1 MKTLGLLGGMSWES
15 TAIYYRLLNQAAKER
30 LGGLHSARLVLWSV
44 DFHELEEAMRAGNWD
59 AVGSQLAAAAR
70 ALEAAG
76 AEGLLLTSNTL
87 HRVAPAIESAVGIP
101 FLDLIELTAAEI
113 RRAGLARVGL
123 LGTRFTME
131 EDFYRARLE
140 QDGDVEVLVPDAG
153 DRALVDRVIFE
164 ELCRGRIEA
173 ASRTEFRRILAA
185 LAARGAQGVVL
196 GCTELGLLVGAGD
209 APVPLFDTTLI
220 HATRAADWALGDGSE
235 SSPWR

>member
-1 MKTLGLLGGMSWES
+1 MRVLGLVGGMSWES
-15 TAIYYRLLNQAAKER
+15 TAIYYRLLNQAAKAR
-30 LGGLHSARLVLWSV
+30 LGGLHSARLLLWSV
-44 DFHELEEAMRAGNWD
+44 DFHDIESAMRAGDWD
-59 AVGSQLAAAAR
+59 AVGRELAAAAR

-87 HRVAPAIESAVGIP
+87 HKLAPVIAGAIGIP

-140 QDGDVEVLVPDAG
+140 QGGGVEVLVPDG
-153 DRALVDRVIFE
+153 DDRALVDRAIFE

-173 ASRTEFRRILAA
+173 ASRAEFRRILVA
-185 LAARGAQGVVL
+185 LAARGAQGVIL

-209 APVPLFDTTLI
+209 SPVPLFDTTTI
-220 HATRAADWALGDGSE
+220 HATRAADWALGDDSE
-235 SSPWR
+235 SPPWR